1 MRIQP
6 LCHLSIQAL
15 SLWQPYIYSTKRV
28 GLSNDIAR
36 FVATNFLK
44 RENRFYR
51 VTKAVKFFRYI
62 SRFYGTAPAFRVYGA
77 DRE

>member
-1 MRIQP
+1 
-6 LCHLSIQAL
+6 
-15 SLWQPYIYSTKRV
+15 V

-44 RENRFYR
+44 RENRFYL
-51 VTKAVKFFRYI
+51 VTKAVKFFRHI
-62 SRFYGTAPAFRVYGA
+62 SRFYGTAPAFRIYGA